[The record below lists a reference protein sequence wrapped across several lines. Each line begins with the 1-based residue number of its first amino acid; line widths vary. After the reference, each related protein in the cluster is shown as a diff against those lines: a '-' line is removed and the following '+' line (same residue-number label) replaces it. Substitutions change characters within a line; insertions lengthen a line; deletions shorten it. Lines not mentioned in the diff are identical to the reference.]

1 MHASLLAAFLNY
13 SFISEEIGH
22 QWSPHHGHIHK
33 MDEPETSQ
41 CLSFL
46 RSGSRSSV
54 LRSFTTACSRGVF
67 DCYIAPSSL
76 LFLNVWKNRFCLSNT
91 LGQQDVYVIKE
102 YLKIICGKKTAGKR
116 VCVECSLFHQESC
129 TQILRNELSQLTGTF
144 SLLNNHC
151 SLIGTTPASS
161 SALASFRTFRL
172 PQQEEKPSLLAPCKA
187 QQQQGK
193 HFLHCCC

>member
-1 MHASLLAAFLNY
+1 MFE
-13 SFISEEIGH
+13 F
-22 QWSPHHGHIHK
+22 
-33 MDEPETSQ
+33 SQ
-41 CLSFL
+41 VWFQTLSFEEFHH
-46 RSGSRSSV
+46 SV
-54 LRSFTTACSRGVF
+54 FKMGVW
-67 DCYIAPSSL
+67 L
-76 LFLNVWKNRFCLSNT
+76 LHCTFQPVIFKCLKKQILPFKHPWSARCVCNKRIFE
-91 LGQQDVYVIKE
+91 D
-102 YLKIICGKKTAGKR
+102 YLWKKTAGKR

-161 SALASFRTFRL
+161 SALASSRTFRL